1 MADRRVFL
9 QVLTAAVAA
18 SACGGGDGPTS
29 PGPSSVRVPLPP
41 VGGTV
46 VNTVGGPGNQGVAVT
61 RLAVDSVVAVSR
73 RCTHQGCT
81 VGAPPSPGANM
92 TCPCH
97 GSVYTLQGTVVSG
110 PAPASL
116 ATFPAVIDAA
126 AAEVV
131 VSFT

>member
-1 MADRRVFL
+1 MPDRRAFV
-9 QVLTAAVAA
+9 QMVSAALATG
-18 SACGGGDGPTS
+18 ACGGEVAGPT
-29 PGPSSVRVPLPP
+29 PGPASVRLPLPA

-61 RLAVDSVVAVSR
+61 RLTADTVVAVSR

-97 GSVYTLQGTVVSG
+97 GSVYTTRGAVVNG
-110 PAPASL
+110 PAPAALPS
-116 ATFPAVIDAA
+116 FPASIDTAA
-126 AAEVV
+126 NEVLV
-131 VSFT
+131 TFS